1 MRTEMNERRRHVLH
15 GSGRDGRNW
24 LGKKNGAF
32 HAICSQQKQPK
43 RDEHER
49 DEQQRK
55 CHLLFLQTRHR
66 TDVIGFDIARDLP
79 QSFQPHLHDVT
90 STKQVLV
97 LSTD

>member
-1 MRTEMNERRRHVLH
+1 MNEISSTSSTEQAGKDGI
-15 GSGRDGRNW
+15 GSDEKLAEHFMQFSAN
-24 LGKKNGAF
+24 K
-32 HAICSQQKQPK
+32 SSPK
-43 RDEHER
+43 RDEHQR

-90 STKQVLV
+90 ASTKQVFSLV
-97 LSTD
+97 H